1 MAAPRRRAT
10 GPQQGT
16 APPAGH
22 PLAVAQAFA
31 MLARI
36 HDTLTRLDENIS
48 ALRAEVA
55 ALNLPDSRRPPPR
68 PAARHAPAARLSCR
82 GHQPRR
88 TARQYPRPWRQQ

>member
-16 APPAGH
+16 APPAGQ
-22 PLAVAQAFA
+22 PPAIAKALA

-36 HDTLTRLDENIS
+36 HDAITRLDNNVS
-48 ALRAEVA
+48 ALRAEVTA
-55 ALNLPDSRRPPPR
+55 AGPLASRRPAPR

-88 TARQYPRPWRQQ
+88 TARQCPRPRRRQ